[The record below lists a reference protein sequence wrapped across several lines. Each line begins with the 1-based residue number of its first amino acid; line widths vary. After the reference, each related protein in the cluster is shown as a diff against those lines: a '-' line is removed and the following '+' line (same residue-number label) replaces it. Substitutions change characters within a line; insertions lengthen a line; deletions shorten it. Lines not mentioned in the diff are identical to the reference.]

1 MKVAQK
7 ILLPLFILLAGGVY
21 AQKDTTKAVVVQTDS
36 TTGIKNP
43 PLTKDTLR
51 TNGKIDSIPKHDP
64 RKATLRSALI
74 PGWGQAYNKER
85 WKIPIVYAA
94 LSVPAGFFIYNQTWY
109 KRTKKAFEIK
119 IENDTA
125 SIPKIHPSLKNIGAE
140 SLRRYR
146 NDFRRNKDYSI
157 LYFLA
162 VWGLNVADATVFAHL
177 KDFDVS
183 DDLSFKIKPGYSPFA
198 NTSGLSLVLAVK
210 SSPPSKVERM
220 F

>member
-7 ILLPLFILLAGGVY
+7 ILLPICLLLAGMVC
-21 AQKDTTKAVVVQTDS
+21 AQRDPTKAIAVPTDS
-36 TTGIKNP
+36 TTRVKNP
-43 PLTKDTLR
+43 ALTKDTFR

-64 RKATLRSALI
+64 RKATLRSALV
-74 PGWGQAYNKER
+74 PGWGQAYNKEH
-85 WKIPIVYAA
+85 WKIPIVYAV

-119 IENDTA
+119 IIEDTV
-125 SIPKIHPSLKNIGAE
+125 SYPKIHPSLQAIGAE

-146 NDFRRNKDYSI
+146 NEFRRNKDYSI

-162 VWGLNVADATVFAHL
+162 AWGLNIADATVFAHL

-183 DDLSFKIKPGYSPFA
+183 DDLSFKIKPGYSPLA

-210 SSPPSKVERM
+210 NKTEKISHH
-220 F
+220 

>member
-1 MKVAQK
+1 
-7 ILLPLFILLAGGVY
+7 
-21 AQKDTTKAVVVQTDS
+21 
-36 TTGIKNP
+36 
-43 PLTKDTLR
+43 
-51 TNGKIDSIPKHDP
+51 IDSVPKHDP

-74 PGWGQAYNKER
+74 PGWGQAYNKEK

-109 KRTKKAFEIK
+109 KRTKRAFEIK
-119 IENDTA
+119 IENNTA
-125 SIPKIHPSLKNIGAE
+125 AFPQIHPSLKDIGAE

-210 SSPPSKVERM
+210 SSPPSKGGDRM